1 MPGKL
6 LSVKVKAGD
15 TVTKDQPLAV
25 MEAMK
30 MEHTLSAPRDGE
42 IAEVSDRIGEQVGE
56 GDLLVRFVP
65 DS

>member
-6 LSVKVKAGD
+6 LAIRVKAGD
-15 TVTKDQPLAV
+15 SVTKDQPLAV

-42 IAEVSDRIGEQVGE
+42 IAEVADLVGAQVAEGE
-56 GDLLVRFVP
+56 LLVRLVP
-65 DS
+65 ES